1 MLTLIKNEL
10 IKIFKRPKTWIV
22 FALFLAFIGITAYG
36 TWSADKNMREWISPE
51 YQIKQAEEQ
60 LVHVRNDIK
69 RAEADGDENWI
80 NGSKQI
86 EQSLLKQIDDNKKII
101 ENGIEEDAWKKQLD
115 DKIKNL
121 EIIIKEYEDTGIN
134 EWNKVYYAQD
144 KQTLEDYKYLKANN
158 IAPIENWEYNEYSF
172 YNNLSQFF
180 GLGLL
185 IAGIAVFMSDIVSGE
200 CTPATLKFLL
210 IQPVK
215 RGKILFSKF
224 IAAVI
229 TVLSLILIPQLAG
242 MAIVNVTSSI
252 EASDYPIRI
261 EQQYEKKFD
270 QSSQQMMMEQVPD
283 TSTMVTNKEFAL
295 KSIGYQALFIL
306 TACSVVFM
314 ISTLFKSSMISMAV
328 SVILTI
334 FLTIGGQAITTISS
348 YSHLLFTT
356 YADSVSLLNSNLAL
370 AYNNPNLTTTAAIA
384 CMLITTIVAYIITH
398 FNFTKKDIL
407 I

>member
-10 IKIFKRPKTWIV
+10 IKILKRPKTWIV

-36 TWSADKNMREWISPE
+36 TWSGDKNMREWISPE

-60 LVHVRNDIK
+60 LVYVRNDIK

-200 CTPATLKFLL
+200 
-210 IQPVK
+210 
-215 RGKILFSKF
+215 
-224 IAAVI
+224 
-229 TVLSLILIPQLAG
+229 
-242 MAIVNVTSSI
+242 
-252 EASDYPIRI
+252 
-261 EQQYEKKFD
+261 
-270 QSSQQMMMEQVPD
+270 
-283 TSTMVTNKEFAL
+283 
-295 KSIGYQALFIL
+295 
-306 TACSVVFM
+306 
-314 ISTLFKSSMISMAV
+314 
-328 SVILTI
+328 
-334 FLTIGGQAITTISS
+334 
-348 YSHLLFTT
+348 
-356 YADSVSLLNSNLAL
+356 
-370 AYNNPNLTTTAAIA
+370 
-384 CMLITTIVAYIITH
+384 
-398 FNFTKKDIL
+398 
-407 I
+407 

>member
-10 IKIFKRPKTWIV
+10 IKILKRPKTWIV

-36 TWSADKNMREWISPE
+36 TWSGDKNMREWISPE

-60 LVHVRNDIK
+60 LVYVRNDIK

-242 MAIVNVTSSI
+242 MAIVNVTSNI

-348 YSHLLFTT
+348 YSHLFFTT

-370 AYNNPNLTTTAAIA
+370 AYNNPNLTTTTAIA
-384 CMLITTIVAYIITH
+384 CMLITTIVAYIIAH

>member
-22 FALFLAFIGITAYG
+22 FALFIAFIGITAYG

-242 MAIVNVTSSI
+242 MAIVNVTSNI

-334 FLTIGGQAITTISS
+334 FLTIGGQTITTISS

-370 AYNNPNLTTTAAIA
+370 AYNNPNLTTTTAIA
-384 CMLITTIVAYIITH
+384 CMLITTIVAYIIAH

>member
-22 FALFLAFIGITAYG
+22 FALFIAFIGITAYG
-36 TWSADKNMREWISPE
+36 TWSADKNMREWISPD

-60 LVHVRNDIK
+60 LIHVRNDIK

-242 MAIVNVTSSI
+242 MAIVNVTSNI

-270 QSSQQMMMEQVPD
+270 QSSQQMIMEQVPD

-370 AYNNPNLTTTAAIA
+370 AYNNPNLTTTTAIA
-384 CMLITTIVAYIITH
+384 CMLITAIVAYIIAH

>member
-22 FALFLAFIGITAYG
+22 FALFIAFIGITAYG

-224 IAAVI
+224 IAAII

-242 MAIVNVTSSI
+242 MAIVNVTSNI

-370 AYNNPNLTTTAAIA
+370 AYNNPNLTTTTAIA
-384 CMLITTIVAYIITH
+384 CMLITTIVAYIIAH

>member
-1 MLTLIKNEL
+1 
-10 IKIFKRPKTWIV
+10 
-22 FALFLAFIGITAYG
+22 
-36 TWSADKNMREWISPE
+36 
-51 YQIKQAEEQ
+51 
-60 LVHVRNDIK
+60 
-69 RAEADGDENWI
+69 
-80 NGSKQI
+80 
-86 EQSLLKQIDDNKKII
+86 
-101 ENGIEEDAWKKQLD
+101 
-115 DKIKNL
+115 
-121 EIIIKEYEDTGIN
+121 
-134 EWNKVYYAQD
+134 
-144 KQTLEDYKYLKANN
+144 
-158 IAPIENWEYNEYSF
+158 
-172 YNNLSQFF
+172 
-180 GLGLL
+180 
-185 IAGIAVFMSDIVSGE
+185 MSDIVSGE

-242 MAIVNVTSSI
+242 MAIVNVTSNI

-270 QSSQQMMMEQVPD
+270 QSSQQMIMEQVPD

-370 AYNNPNLTTTAAIA
+370 AYNNPNLTTTTAIA
-384 CMLITTIVAYIITH
+384 CMLITTIVAYIIAH

>member
-10 IKIFKRPKTWIV
+10 IKILKRPKTWIV

-36 TWSADKNMREWISPE
+36 TWSGDKNMREWISPE

-60 LVHVRNDIK
+60 LVYVRNDIK

-121 EIIIKEYEDTGIN
+121 EVIIKEYEDTGIN

-242 MAIVNVTSSI
+242 MAIVNVTSNI

-314 ISTLFKSSMISMAV
+314 ISTLFKSSMISMAI

-334 FLTIGGQAITTISS
+334 FLTIGAQAITTLSS

-370 AYNNPNLTTTAAIA
+370 AYNNPNLTTTTAIA
-384 CMLITTIVAYIITH
+384 CMLITTIVAYIIAH

>member
-10 IKIFKRPKTWIV
+10 IKISKRPKTWIV
-22 FALFLAFIGITAYG
+22 FTLFLAFIGITAYG

-242 MAIVNVTSSI
+242 MAIVNVTSNI

-384 CMLITTIVAYIITH
+384 CMLITTIVAYIIAH

>member
-10 IKIFKRPKTWIV
+10 IKISKRPKTWIV
-22 FALFLAFIGITAYG
+22 FTLFLAFIGITAYG

-242 MAIVNVTSSI
+242 LAIVNVTSNI

-384 CMLITTIVAYIITH
+384 CMLITTIVAYIIAH

>member
-242 MAIVNVTSSI
+242 MAIVNVTSNI

>member
-22 FALFLAFIGITAYG
+22 FALFIAFIGITAYG

-242 MAIVNVTSSI
+242 MAIVNVTSNI

-334 FLTIGGQAITTISS
+334 FLTIGGQTITTISS

-370 AYNNPNLTTTAAIA
+370 AYNNPNLTTTTAIA

>member
-134 EWNKVYYAQD
+134 EWNKVYYAKD

-242 MAIVNVTSSI
+242 MAIVNVTSNI

>member
-1 MLTLIKNEL
+1 MITLIKNEL

-22 FALFLAFIGITAYG
+22 FVLFLAFIGITAYG

-60 LVHVRNDIK
+60 LVYIRNDIK

-80 NGSKQI
+80 SGSKEI
-86 EQSLLKQIDDNKKII
+86 EQNLLKQIDDNKKII

-144 KQTLEDYKYLKANN
+144 KQTLEDYKYLKSNN
-158 IAPIENWEYNEYSF
+158 IAPIENWEYTEYSF

-215 RGKILFSKF
+215 RGKILLSKF

-242 MAIVNVTSSI
+242 MTIVNVTSNT
-252 EASDYPIRI
+252 EASNYPIRI
-261 EQQYEKKFD
+261 EQQYEKKFN
-270 QSSQQMMMEQVPD
+270 QNSQQIMMEQVPD

-370 AYNNPNLTTTAAIA
+370 GYQNPNLTTSTAIA
-384 CMLITTIVAYIITH
+384 CMLITTIVSYIIAH
-398 FNFTKKDIL
+398 FNFNKKDIL

>member
-10 IKIFKRPKTWIV
+10 IKISKRPKTWIV
-22 FALFLAFIGITAYG
+22 FTLFLAFIGITAYG

-242 MAIVNVTSSI
+242 IAIVNVTSNI

-384 CMLITTIVAYIITH
+384 CMLITTIVAYIIAH

>member
-121 EIIIKEYEDTGIN
+121 ETIIKEYEDTGIN

-242 MAIVNVTSSI
+242 MAIVNVTSNI

>member
-10 IKIFKRPKTWIV
+10 IKILKRPKTWIV
-22 FALFLAFIGITAYG
+22 FVLFLTFIGITAYG
-36 TWSADKNMREWISPE
+36 TWSGDKNMREWISPE

-60 LVHVRNDIK
+60 LVYVRNDIK
-69 RAEADGDENWI
+69 RAETDGDKNWI
-80 NGSKQI
+80 SGLKEI
-86 EQSLLKQIDDNKKII
+86 EQNLLKQIDDNKKII
-101 ENGIEEDAWKKQLD
+101 ETGIEEDAWKKQLD

-158 IAPIENWEYNEYSF
+158 ISPMEGWEYNEYSF
-172 YNNLSQFF
+172 YQNLSQFF

-210 IQPVK
+210 VQPVK

-224 IAAVI
+224 IVAVI

-242 MAIVNVTSSI
+242 MAIVNVTSNI
-252 EASDYPIRI
+252 ESSDYPVRI

-270 QSSQQMMMEQVPD
+270 QNSQQIIMEQVPN

-334 FLTIGGQAITTISS
+334 FLTIGGQAITTVSS

-356 YADSVSLLNSNLAL
+356 YADSISLLNSNLAL
-370 AYNNPNLTTTAAIA
+370 GYQNPNLTTTTAIA
-384 CMLITTIVAYIITH
+384 CMLITAIVSYIIAH

>member
-10 IKIFKRPKTWIV
+10 IKILKRPKTWIV

-36 TWSADKNMREWISPE
+36 TWSGDKNMREWISPE

-60 LVHVRNDIK
+60 LVYVRNDIK

-101 ENGIEEDAWKKQLD
+101 ENGIEEDAWKKHLD

-215 RGKILFSKF
+215 RGKVLFSKF

-242 MAIVNVTSSI
+242 MAVVNVTSNI

-370 AYNNPNLTTTAAIA
+370 SYNNPNLTTTTAIA
-384 CMLITTIVAYIITH
+384 CMLITTIVAYIIAH

>member
-22 FALFLAFIGITAYG
+22 FALFIAFIGITAYG

-242 MAIVNVTSSI
+242 MAIVNVTSNI

-314 ISTLFKSSMISMAV
+314 ISTLFKISMISMAV

-370 AYNNPNLTTTAAIA
+370 AYNNPNLTTTTAIA
-384 CMLITTIVAYIITH
+384 CMLITTIVAYIIAH

>member
-36 TWSADKNMREWISPE
+36 TWSADKNMKEWISPE

-242 MAIVNVTSSI
+242 MAIVNVTSNI

>member
-215 RGKILFSKF
+215 RAKILFSKF

-242 MAIVNVTSSI
+242 MAIVNVTSNI

>member
-22 FALFLAFIGITAYG
+22 FALFIAFIGITAYG

-215 RGKILFSKF
+215 RGKMLFSKF
-224 IAAVI
+224 IAAII

-242 MAIVNVTSSI
+242 MAIVNVTSNI

-370 AYNNPNLTTTAAIA
+370 AYNNPNLTTTTAIA
-384 CMLITTIVAYIITH
+384 CMLITTIVAYIIAH

>member
-242 MAIVNVTSSI
+242 MAIVNVTSNI

-270 QSSQQMMMEQVPD
+270 QSSQQMIMEQVPD

-370 AYNNPNLTTTAAIA
+370 AYNNPNLTTTTAIA
-384 CMLITTIVAYIITH
+384 CMLITAIVAYIIAH

>member
-22 FALFLAFIGITAYG
+22 FALFIAFIGITAYG

-242 MAIVNVTSSI
+242 MAIVNVTSNI

-270 QSSQQMMMEQVPD
+270 QSSQQMIMEQVPD

-370 AYNNPNLTTTAAIA
+370 AYNNPNLTTTTAIA
-384 CMLITTIVAYIITH
+384 CMLITAIVAYIIAH

>member
-10 IKIFKRPKTWIV
+10 IKILKRPKTWIV

-36 TWSADKNMREWISPE
+36 TWSGDKNMREWISPE

-60 LVHVRNDIK
+60 LVYVRNDIK

-242 MAIVNVTSSI
+242 MAIVNVTSNI

-270 QSSQQMMMEQVPD
+270 QSSQQIMMEQVPD

-348 YSHLLFTT
+348 YSHLFFTT

-370 AYNNPNLTTTAAIA
+370 TYNNPNLTTTTAIA
-384 CMLITTIVAYIITH
+384 CMLITTIVAYIIAH

>member
-22 FALFLAFIGITAYG
+22 FALFIAFIGITAYG

-242 MAIVNVTSSI
+242 MAIVNVTSNI

-370 AYNNPNLTTTAAIA
+370 AYNNPNLTTTTAIA
-384 CMLITTIVAYIITH
+384 CMLITTIVAYIIAH